1 MDKGIECITDKVSV
15 HGDYV
20 VMVPSWPLE
29 AQAIVMTLDI
39 HNKMAECG
47 KYLFTDPAVRA
58 ALDDNWEHTQLRVV
72 RCQVGDKGKIF
83 LLSTII
89 YCWSGRGGVPR
100 PGLARADHGAAV
112 LHAAAPAGAGPGGAA
127 VRVPADQVIQVHCS
141 HPLHREE
148 VRHGESMFL
157 VELQTIHRF
166 SSDRLQL

>member
-72 RCQVGDKGKIF
+72 RCQVGGEGENIF
-83 LLSTII
+83 AEYNNILLVRAWWCTA
-89 YCWSGRGGVPR
+89 PR
-100 PGLARADHGAAV
+100 PGA
-112 LHAAAPAGAGPGGAA
+112 
-127 VRVPADQVIQVHCS
+127 C
-141 HPLHREE
+141 
-148 VRHGESMFL
+148 
-157 VELQTIHRF
+157 
-166 SSDRLQL
+166 

>member
-1 MDKGIECITDKVSV
+1 MYEVDKGIECITDKVSV

-72 RCQVGDKGKIF
+72 RCQVGEKGKNIF
-83 LLSTII
+83 AEYNNILVVRAWWCTA
-89 YCWSGRGGVPR
+89 PR
-100 PGLARADHGAAV
+100 PGA
-112 LHAAAPAGAGPGGAA
+112 
-127 VRVPADQVIQVHCS
+127 C
-141 HPLHREE
+141 
-148 VRHGESMFL
+148 
-157 VELQTIHRF
+157 
-166 SSDRLQL
+166 